1 LGRRRGMDLLPKDGF
16 DGFVERNGF
25 EGFASGGA

>member
-16 DGFVERNGF
+16 DGFDGE
-25 EGFASGGA
+25 EWI